1 VSVISRTNEP
11 NTGAAVVRGM
21 PTRGNDLKEFFQSSV
36 ILAIAAAAGCNAS
49 STVID
54 NGVDYDLWHE
64 IPGEEEVLLRVQLKA
79 VTNGWN
85 ASRTA
90 ISAKLRDTR
99 YERMRRS
106 GASIPHLLVIMDL
119 PTDPASWVW
128 SKHPYTAIRH
138 CSYWVSLEG
147 EPARSG
153 DKVTVSAPAANVFD
167 DTALCEIMARIRA
180 GGRP

>member
-1 VSVISRTNEP
+1 MSVISRTSDP
-11 NTGAAVVRGM
+11 STGATVVRGL
-21 PTRGNDLKEFFQSSV
+21 PTRGTDLKEFFHTSV

-49 STVID
+49 TTVID

-79 VTNGWN
+79 VANGWN
-85 ASRTA
+85 AAHTR
-90 ISAKLRDTR
+90 ISAQLGAKR

-106 GASIPHLLVIMDL
+106 GTSIPHILVIMDL
-119 PTDPASWVW
+119 PSDPATWVW
-128 SKHPYTAIRH
+128 SKHPYTAMRH

-153 DKVTVSAPAANVFD
+153 DRITVSAPVTNVFD
-167 DTALCEIMARIRA
+167 DAALCEIMARLRA